1 MMVMWLNLGDELVN
15 MDAVSQV
22 IKKKVNDRWVIEFYR
37 FDGSYMTSSDY
48 ESETEAEE
56 DFNNLKGVTQ

>member
-1 MMVMWLNLGDELVN
+1 MWLNFGDELLN

-22 IKKKVNDRWVIEFYR
+22 IKKKVNGRWVIEFYR
-37 FDGSYMTSSDY
+37 IDGSYMTSLDY

-56 DFNNLKGVTQ
+56 DFNNIKEAVQ